1 MFQLCVNFNESQPIY
16 AFKVLEVRLKRRRL
30 EEAVGTRIP
39 TKKNQKPKT
48 QKSKNCYIKIWKREN
63 LIGSCYIEQKSMQK
77 ESMFLETN
85 LVQKDKPVG
94 IFVNIY

>member
-39 TKKNQKPKT
+39 TIKKTKTKNPKIQKLLHQNLKERESHWQLLYRT
-48 QKSKNCYIKIWKREN
+48 EIHAKRKHVFRN
-63 LIGSCYIEQKSMQK
+63 KLRAKR
-77 ESMFLETN
+77 
-85 LVQKDKPVG
+85 
-94 IFVNIY
+94 